1 MNSIPQPSPQR
12 SDNSGLIP
20 TARMLLVLGVMIAIG
35 TGVYFYFKPEPAPT
49 GVHMPAKPAPQV
61 AHETTVPVEVKV
73 PVQTYKPEVKRK
85 LKLPD
90 AVQANPAQHVVASS
104 RTAPDER
111 PHTITTVLDTSTGE
125 FTTLDR
131 AEPLPWIAVS
141 TKTEVGAFYGVK
153 NGQPAFRVQAQQELL
168 RVKALHLGA
177 IASADMQAGE
187 VDTFV
192 GVGVWARW

>member
-1 MNSIPQPSPQR
+1 MINTPTDHP
-12 SDNSGLIP
+12 LLMP
-20 TARMLLVLGVMIAIG
+20 TARMLIVLAVLIAVG
-35 TGVYFYFKPEPAPT
+35 TGLYFYFKPEPAPV
-49 GVHMPAKPAPQV
+49 GVHLPAKPAPQV
-61 AHETTVPVEVKV
+61 ARETTVPVVVDKPIQV
-73 PVQTYKPEVKRK
+73 YRPEVKQK

-141 TKTEVGAFYGVK
+141 TKTEIGAFYGVK
-153 NGQPAFRVQAQQELL
+153 NGAPAFRVLAQQELL

-177 IASADMQAGE
+177 VASADMVRGE